1 MIRNKKDYHEYME
14 ADLSVQPESNNLLK
28 RFFLDDPVRIK
39 KYLRKSEYYFNVRK
53 DFIGWIAYRYN
64 LFRLRHL
71 TRFYNSEIPLN
82 VLGKG
87 VIIWHPQ
94 RIIINGN
101 AIIGSFCSLSSGVVI
116 AQAHDKSPIIG
127 DYVELMID
135 SKVLGG
141 IRVADHVRIGADAL
155 VLKDIVHPNTTW
167 GGCQRVKSIQLELC
181 RRRCLSLSRN
191 CLYLFRLTF
200 CIL

>member
-1 MIRNKKDYHEYME
+1 MIQNKNDYHEYMR
-14 ADLSVQPESNNLLK
+14 ADLSVQPASNNLLK
-28 RFFLDDPVRIK
+28 RIFLDDSVRMK

-53 DFIGWIAYRYN
+53 DFIGRIAYRYN
-64 LFRLRHL
+64 LFRLRRL

-101 AIIGSFCSLSSGVVI
+101 AKIGSFCSLSSGVVV
-116 AQAHDKSPIIG
+116 AQAHDQSPEIG

-141 IRVADHVRIGADAL
+141 IRVADHVRIGANAL
-155 VLKDIVHPNTTW
+155 VLKNIDCPDTTW
-167 GGCQRVKSIQLELC
+167 AGIPAHQINSVGTVESPVPIAK
-181 RRRCLSLSRN
+181 
-191 CLYLFRLTF
+191 
-200 CIL
+200 

>member
-1 MIRNKKDYHEYME
+1 MIQNKNDYHEYMK
-14 ADLSVQPESNNLLK
+14 ADLSVQPASANLLK
-28 RFFLDDPVRIK
+28 RLFLDDSVRIK
-39 KYLRKSEYYFNVRK
+39 KYLRESEYYLNVRK
-53 DFIGWIAYRYN
+53 DLVGRIAYRYN

-101 AIIGSFCSLSSGVVI
+101 AKVGSFCSLSSGVVI
-116 AQAHDKSPIIG
+116 AQAHDQSPEIG

-141 IRVADHVRIGADAL
+141 IRVADHVRIGANAL
-155 VLKDIVHPNTTW
+155 VPKDIVYSDTTW
-167 GGCQRVKSIQLELC
+167 GGVPAHQINSVGTVETPVPVAK
-181 RRRCLSLSRN
+181 
-191 CLYLFRLTF
+191 
-200 CIL
+200 